1 MIDYS
6 EKIAELAKSPYADLF
21 KTKPKQ
27 QNMTADDR
35 LLESFEEIKIF
46 YHNHGH
52 VPHINSS
59 DMKEKLLAARLKGL
73 RQDKNK
79 KAMLTE
85 KDPDSILEDDMEA
98 PKDFKELEKN
108 FGSLFKGAKDLFN
121 VSSLPNNGRVK
132 RTVENDYEVT
142 RREQCPNFDSDYK
155 DAFNSI
161 RINLENGQ
169 LKTVKFVD
177 IDQMQPGGYYVYK
190 SELCYVVSFDEVEQK
205 AGYSQQRITV
215 VFENKTMSHMYRR
228 SLAQRLYEDSGFA
241 VVDKDALE
249 QQKLEA
255 KITGH
260 IYILRSKSMDDKIAT
275 IKDLYKIGMVENESV
290 ASRIANAKNEP
301 TYLMADVEVVNTYR
315 VEGFNTQKLENLIHK
330 FFGGSQLEVEIIGSD
345 GKPYHPREWYCV
357 PYEVIDQT
365 IHLISSGEIINY
377 YYDQSKQK
385 LVKKS

>member
-1 MIDYS
+1 MDYS

-35 LLESFEEIKIF
+35 LLESFEEIKTF

-52 VPHINSS
+52 TPLINSS

-79 KAMLTE
+79 KAILTE
-85 KDPDSILEDDMEA
+85 KDPDGILEDDMEA

-108 FGSLFKGAKDLFN
+108 FGGLFKGAKDLFN

-132 RTVENDYEVT
+132 RTVENGYEAT
-142 RREQCPNFDSDYK
+142 RRERCPNFDSDYK
-155 DAFNSI
+155 DAFNRI

-177 IDQMQPGGYYVYK
+177 VDQMYPGGYYIYK

-241 VVDKDALE
+241 VVDKNALE
-249 QQKLEA
+249 RQELEA
-255 KITGH
+255 KVTGH
-260 IYILRSKSMDDKIAT
+260 IYILRSKSTDDKIAT

-315 VEGFNTQKLENLIHK
+315 VEGFNTQKLENLIHN

-357 PYEVIDQT
+357 PYEVINQV
-365 IHLISSGEIINY
+365 INLISTREIIDY
-377 YYDQSKQK
+377 YYDQNSQK
-385 LVKKS
+385 LRKR

>member
-1 MIDYS
+1 MDYS

-85 KDPDSILEDDMEA
+85 KDPDGILEDDMEA

-275 IKDLYKIGMVENESV
+275 IKDLYKIGMVENEPV

-365 IHLISSGEIINY
+365 IHLISSGEVINY

>member
-1 MIDYS
+1 MDYS
-6 EKIAELAKSPYADLF
+6 EKIAELTKSPYADLF
-21 KTKPKQ
+21 KIKPKKQ
-27 QNMTADDR
+27 DMTANDR
-35 LLESFEEIKIF
+35 LLESFEEIKTF

-52 VPHINSS
+52 VPMMNAI

-73 RQDKNK
+73 RHDKNK
-79 KAMLTE
+79 KAMLAE
-85 KDPDSILEDDMEA
+85 KDSDGILEDDMEA

-108 FGSLFKGAKDLFN
+108 FGGLFKGARDLFN

-132 RTVENDYEVT
+132 RTVENGYEAT
-142 RREQCPNFDSDYK
+142 RREQCPNFDTDYK
-155 DAFNSI
+155 DAFNKV
-161 RINLENGQ
+161 RTNLENGQ

-190 SELCYVVSFDEVEQK
+190 SELCYVVSFDGIEQK

-241 VVDKDALE
+241 VVDKNVPK
-249 QQKLEA
+249 QQELEA
-255 KITGH
+255 KVTGR
-260 IYILRSKSMDDKIAT
+260 IYILRSRSTDGKITT

-315 VEGFNTQKLENLIHK
+315 VEGFNTQKLEDLIHK
-330 FFGGSQLEVEIIGSD
+330 FFGDSQLEIEIIGND

-357 PYEVIDQT
+357 PYEVIDQA
-365 IHLISSGEIINY
+365 INLISTREIVDY
-377 YYDQSKQK
+377 YYDQNDQK
-385 LVKKS
+385 LKKR

>member
-1 MIDYS
+1 MMDYS

-85 KDPDSILEDDMEA
+85 KDPDGILEDDMEA

>member
-1 MIDYS
+1 MDYS
-6 EKIAELAKSPYADLF
+6 EKIAELTKSPYADLF
-21 KTKPKQ
+21 KIKPKK

-35 LLESFEEIKIF
+35 LLESFEEIKTF
-46 YHNHGH
+46 YRNHGH
-52 VPHINSS
+52 VPMMNAV

-73 RQDKNK
+73 RHDKNK
-79 KAMLTE
+79 KAMLAE
-85 KDPDSILEDDMEA
+85 KDSDGILKDDMEA

-108 FGSLFKGAKDLFN
+108 FGGLFKGARNLFN

-132 RTVENDYEVT
+132 RTVENGYEAT
-142 RREQCPNFDSDYK
+142 RREQCPNFDTDYK
-155 DAFNSI
+155 DAFNKV
-161 RINLENGQ
+161 RTNLENGQ

-190 SELCYVVSFDEVEQK
+190 SELCYVVSFDGIEQK

-241 VVDKDALE
+241 VVDKNVPK
-249 QQKLEA
+249 QQELEA
-255 KITGH
+255 KVTGR
-260 IYILRSKSMDDKIAT
+260 IYILRSRSTDGKITT

-315 VEGFNTQKLENLIHK
+315 VEGFNTQKLEDLIHK
-330 FFGGSQLEVEIIGSD
+330 FFGDSQLEIEIIGND

-357 PYEVIDQT
+357 PYEVIDQA
-365 IHLISSGEIINY
+365 INLISTREIVDY
-377 YYDQSKQK
+377 YYDQNDQK
-385 LVKKS
+385 LKKR

>member
-1 MIDYS
+1 MDYS

-35 LLESFEEIKIF
+35 LLESFEEIKTF

-52 VPHINSS
+52 VPLINSS

-79 KAMLTE
+79 KVMLTE
-85 KDPDSILEDDMEA
+85 KDPDGILEDDMEA

-108 FGSLFKGAKDLFN
+108 FGGLFKGAKDLFN

-132 RTVENDYEVT
+132 RTVENGYEAT
-142 RREQCPNFDSDYK
+142 RRERCPNFDSDYK

-161 RINLENGQ
+161 RINLEKGQ

-177 IDQMQPGGYYVYK
+177 VDQMHPGGYYIYK

-249 QQKLEA
+249 QQELEA
-255 KITGH
+255 KVTGH
-260 IYILRSKSMDDKIAT
+260 IYILRSKSTDDKIAT

-357 PYEVIDQT
+357 PYEVINQV
-365 IHLISSGEIINY
+365 INLISTREIIDY
-377 YYDQSKQK
+377 YYDQNSQK
-385 LVKKS
+385 LRKR

>member
-1 MIDYS
+1 MDYS

-85 KDPDSILEDDMEA
+85 KDPDGILEDDMEA

>member
-1 MIDYS
+1 MDYS
-6 EKIAELAKSPYADLF
+6 EKIAELTKSPYADLF
-21 KTKPKQ
+21 KIKPKK

-35 LLESFEEIKIF
+35 LLESFEEIKTF
-46 YHNHGH
+46 YRNHGQ
-52 VPHINSS
+52 VPMMNAV

-73 RQDKNK
+73 RHDKNK
-79 KAMLTE
+79 KAMLAE
-85 KDPDSILEDDMEA
+85 KDSDGILKDDMEA

-108 FGSLFKGAKDLFN
+108 FGGLFKGARNLFN

-132 RTVENDYEVT
+132 RTVENGYEAT
-142 RREQCPNFDSDYK
+142 RREQCPNFDTDYK
-155 DAFNSI
+155 DAFNKV
-161 RINLENGQ
+161 RTNLENGQ

-190 SELCYVVSFDEVEQK
+190 SELCYVVSFDGIEQK

-241 VVDKDALE
+241 VVDKNVPK
-249 QQKLEA
+249 QQELEA
-255 KITGH
+255 KVTGR
-260 IYILRSKSMDDKIAT
+260 IYILRSRSTDGKITT

-315 VEGFNTQKLENLIHK
+315 VEGFNTQKLEDLIHK
-330 FFGGSQLEVEIIGSD
+330 FFGDSQLEIEIIGND

-357 PYEVIDQT
+357 PYEVIDQA
-365 IHLISSGEIINY
+365 INLISTREIVDY
-377 YYDQSKQK
+377 YYDQNDQK
-385 LVKKS
+385 LKKR

>member
-1 MIDYS
+1 MDYS
-6 EKIAELAKSPYADLF
+6 EKIAELAKSPYANLF

-35 LLESFEEIKIF
+35 LLESFEEIRTF

-52 VPHINSS
+52 IPLINSS

-85 KDPDSILEDDMEA
+85 KDSDGILEDDMEA

-132 RTVENDYEVT
+132 RTVENGYEVT
-142 RREQCPNFDSDYK
+142 RRERCSNFDSDYK

-177 IDQMQPGGYYVYK
+177 VDQMHPGGYYVYK
-190 SELCYVVSFDEVEQK
+190 DELCYVVSFDEVEQK

-241 VVDKDALE
+241 VVDKNALE
-249 QQKLEA
+249 QQELEA
-255 KITGH
+255 KVTGH
-260 IYILRSKSMDDKIAT
+260 IYILRSKSTDDKIAT

-290 ASRIANAKNEP
+290 ATRIANAKNEP

-357 PYEVIDQT
+357 SYEVIDQT
-365 IHLISSGEIINY
+365 IQLISSGEIINY

>member
-1 MIDYS
+1 MDYS
-6 EKIAELAKSPYADLF
+6 EKIAELTKSPYADLF
-21 KTKPKQ
+21 KIKPKKQ
-27 QNMTADDR
+27 DMTANDR
-35 LLESFEEIKIF
+35 LLESFEEIKTF

-52 VPHINSS
+52 VPMMNAI

-73 RQDKNK
+73 RHDKNK
-79 KAMLTE
+79 KAMLAE
-85 KDPDSILEDDMEA
+85 KDSDGILEDDMEA

-108 FGSLFKGAKDLFN
+108 FGGLFKGARDLFN

-132 RTVENDYEVT
+132 RTVENGYEAT
-142 RREQCPNFDSDYK
+142 CREQCPNFDTDYK
-155 DAFNSI
+155 DAFNKV
-161 RINLENGQ
+161 RTNLENGQ

-190 SELCYVVSFDEVEQK
+190 SELCYVVSFDGIEQK

-241 VVDKDALE
+241 VVDKNVPK
-249 QQKLEA
+249 QQELEA
-255 KITGH
+255 KVTGR
-260 IYILRSKSMDDKIAT
+260 IYILRSRSTDGKITT

-315 VEGFNTQKLENLIHK
+315 VEGFNTQKLEDLIHK
-330 FFGGSQLEVEIIGSD
+330 FFGDSQLEIEIIGND

-357 PYEVIDQT
+357 PYEVIDQA
-365 IHLISSGEIINY
+365 INLISTREIVDY
-377 YYDQSKQK
+377 YYDQNDQK
-385 LVKKS
+385 LKKR

>member
-1 MIDYS
+1 MDYS

-85 KDPDSILEDDMEA
+85 KDPDGILEDDMEA

-365 IHLISSGEIINY
+365 IHLISSGEVINY

>member
-1 MIDYS
+1 MDYS

-52 VPHINSS
+52 VPLINSS
-59 DMKEKLLAARLKGL
+59 DMKEKLLAARLKGF

-85 KDPDSILEDDMEA
+85 KDPDGILKDDMEA

-132 RTVENDYEVT
+132 RTVENGYEAT

-290 ASRIANAKNEP
+290 ASRITNAKNEP

-365 IHLISSGEIINY
+365 IQLISSGEIINY

>member
-1 MIDYS
+1 MDYS
-6 EKIAELAKSPYADLF
+6 EKIAELAKSPYANLF

-35 LLESFEEIKIF
+35 LLESFEEIRTF

-52 VPHINSS
+52 IPLINSS

-79 KAMLTE
+79 KAMLAE
-85 KDPDSILEDDMEA
+85 KDLDDILENDMEA

-108 FGSLFKGAKDLFN
+108 FGGLFKGARDLFD

-132 RTVENDYEVT
+132 RTVENNYEAT
-142 RREQCPNFDSDYK
+142 RREQCPNFESDYK
-155 DAFNSI
+155 DAFNKI
-161 RINLENGQ
+161 RTNLENGQ

-190 SELCYVVSFDEVEQK
+190 SELCYVVSFDGIEQK

-215 VFENKTMSHMYRR
+215 IFENKTMSHMYRR

-241 VVDKDALE
+241 VVDKNALE
-249 QQKLEA
+249 QQELEA
-255 KITGH
+255 KVTGH
-260 IYILRSKSMDDKIAT
+260 IYILRSKSIDDKIAT
-275 IKDLYKIGMVENESV
+275 IKNLYKIGMVENESV

-315 VEGFNTQKLENLIHK
+315 VEGFNTQKLEDLIHK
-330 FFGGSQLEVEIIGSD
+330 FFGDSQLDVEVIGND

-365 IHLISSGEIINY
+365 IQLISSGEIINY
-377 YYDQSKQK
+377 YYDQSRQK

>member
-1 MIDYS
+1 MDYS
-6 EKIAELAKSPYADLF
+6 EKIAELAKSPYADVF

-79 KAMLTE
+79 KAMLAE
-85 KDPDSILEDDMEA
+85 KDPDGILEDDMEA

-142 RREQCPNFDSDYK
+142 RREQCPYFDSDYK

>member
-1 MIDYS
+1 MDYS

-35 LLESFEEIKIF
+35 LLESFEEIKTF

-52 VPHINSS
+52 VPLINSS

-85 KDPDSILEDDMEA
+85 KDSDGILEDDMEA

-132 RTVENDYEVT
+132 RTVENGYEVT
-142 RREQCPNFDSDYK
+142 RRERCSNFDSDYK

-177 IDQMQPGGYYVYK
+177 VDQMYPGGYYIYK

-241 VVDKDALE
+241 VVDKNALE
-249 QQKLEA
+249 RQELEA
-255 KITGH
+255 KVTGH
-260 IYILRSKSMDDKIAT
+260 IYILRSKSTDDKIAT

-315 VEGFNTQKLENLIHK
+315 VEGFNTQKLENLIHN

-357 PYEVIDQT
+357 PYEVINQV
-365 IHLISSGEIINY
+365 INLISTREIIDY
-377 YYDQSKQK
+377 YYDQNSQK
-385 LVKKS
+385 LRKR

>member
-1 MIDYS
+1 MDYS

-35 LLESFEEIKIF
+35 LLESFEEIKTF

-52 VPHINSS
+52 VPLINSS

-85 KDPDSILEDDMEA
+85 KDPDGILEDDMEA
-98 PKDFKELEKN
+98 PKNFKELEKN

-132 RTVENDYEVT
+132 RTVENGYEAT
-142 RREQCPNFDSDYK
+142 RRERCPNFDSDYK

-177 IDQMQPGGYYVYK
+177 VDQMHSGGYYIYK
-190 SELCYVVSFDEVEQK
+190 DELCYVVSFDEVEQK

-241 VVDKDALE
+241 VVDKNALE
-249 QQKLEA
+249 QQELEA
-255 KITGH
+255 KVTGH
-260 IYILRSKSMDDKIAT
+260 IYILRSKSIDDKIAT
-275 IKDLYKIGMVENESV
+275 IKNLYKIGMVENESV

-315 VEGFNTQKLENLIHK
+315 VEGFNTQKLEDLIHK
-330 FFGGSQLEVEIIGSD
+330 FFGDSQLDVEVIGND

-357 PYEVIDQT
+357 PYEVIDQV
-365 IHLISSGEIINY
+365 INLISTREIIDY
-377 YYDQSKQK
+377 YYDQNSQK
-385 LVKKS
+385 LRKR

>member
-1 MIDYS
+1 MDYS

-27 QNMTADDR
+27 QSMTADDR
-35 LLESFEEIKIF
+35 LLESFEEIRTF

-52 VPHINSS
+52 VPMMNAV

-79 KAMLTE
+79 KAMLAE
-85 KDPDSILEDDMEA
+85 NDPDGILEDDMEA

-108 FGSLFKGAKDLFN
+108 FGGLFKGAKDLFN
-121 VSSLPNNGRVK
+121 VSSLPNNGRIK
-132 RTVENDYEVT
+132 RTVENGYEAT

-155 DAFNSI
+155 DAFNNV
-161 RINLENGQ
+161 RANLENGQ

-177 IDQMQPGGYYVYK
+177 VEQMHPGGYYVYK
-190 SELCYVVSFDEVEQK
+190 GELCYVVSFDEVEQK
-205 AGYSQQRITV
+205 VGYSQQRITV

-241 VVDKDALE
+241 VVDKDAPE
-249 QQKLEA
+249 QQELET
-255 KITGH
+255 KVTGR
-260 IYILRSKSMDDKIAT
+260 IYILRSKSTDDRIAT

-315 VEGFNTQKLENLIHK
+315 VEGFNTQKLEDLIHK
-330 FFGGSQLEVEIIGSD
+330 FFGGSQLEIEIIGND

-365 IHLISSGEIINY
+365 IQMISSGEIVNY
-377 YYDQSKQK
+377 YYDQNDQK
-385 LVKKS
+385 LKKRQ

>member
-1 MIDYS
+1 MDYS

-85 KDPDSILEDDMEA
+85 KDPDGILEDDMEA

-357 PYEVIDQT
+357 PYEVINQT

>member
-1 MIDYS
+1 MDYS
-6 EKIAELAKSPYADLF
+6 EKIAELTKSPYADLF
-21 KTKPKQ
+21 KIKPKKQ
-27 QNMTADDR
+27 DMTANDR
-35 LLESFEEIKIF
+35 LLESFEEIKTF

-52 VPHINSS
+52 VPMMNAI

-73 RQDKNK
+73 RHDKNK
-79 KAMLTE
+79 KAMLAE
-85 KDPDSILEDDMEA
+85 KDSDGILEDDMEA

-108 FGSLFKGAKDLFN
+108 FGGLFKGARDLFN

-132 RTVENDYEVT
+132 RTVENGYEVT
-142 RREQCPNFDSDYK
+142 RREQCPNFDTDYK
-155 DAFNSI
+155 DAFNKV
-161 RINLENGQ
+161 RTNLENGQ

-190 SELCYVVSFDEVEQK
+190 SELCYVVSFDGIEQK

-241 VVDKDALE
+241 VVDKNVPK
-249 QQKLEA
+249 QQELEA
-255 KITGH
+255 KVTGR
-260 IYILRSKSMDDKIAT
+260 IYILRSRSTDGKITT

-315 VEGFNTQKLENLIHK
+315 VEGFNTQKLEDLIHK
-330 FFGGSQLEVEIIGSD
+330 FFGDSQLEIEIIGND

-357 PYEVIDQT
+357 PYEVIDQA
-365 IHLISSGEIINY
+365 INLISTREIVDY
-377 YYDQSKQK
+377 YYDQNDQK
-385 LVKKS
+385 LKKR

>member
-1 MIDYS
+1 MDYS
-6 EKIAELAKSPYADLF
+6 EKIAELAKSPYANLF

-35 LLESFEEIKIF
+35 LLESFEEIRTF

-52 VPHINSS
+52 IPLINSS

-79 KAMLTE
+79 KAMLAE
-85 KDPDSILEDDMEA
+85 KDLDNILENDMEA
-98 PKDFKELEKN
+98 PKDFNELEKN
-108 FGSLFKGAKDLFN
+108 FGGLFKGARDLFD

-132 RTVENDYEVT
+132 RTVENNYEAT
-142 RREQCPNFDSDYK
+142 RREQCPNFESDYK
-155 DAFNSI
+155 DAFNKI
-161 RINLENGQ
+161 RTNLENGQ

-177 IDQMQPGGYYVYK
+177 IDQMQPGAYYVYK
-190 SELCYVVSFDEVEQK
+190 SELCYVVSFDGIEQK

-215 VFENKTMSHMYRR
+215 IFENKTMSHMYRR

-241 VVDKDALE
+241 VVDKNALE
-249 QQKLEA
+249 QQELEA
-255 KITGH
+255 KVTGH
-260 IYILRSKSMDDKIAT
+260 IYILRSKSIDDKIAT
-275 IKDLYKIGMVENESV
+275 IKNLYKIGMVENESV

-315 VEGFNTQKLENLIHK
+315 VEGFNTQKLEDLIHK
-330 FFGGSQLEVEIIGSD
+330 FFGDSQLDVEVIGND

-357 PYEVIDQT
+357 PYEVIDQV
-365 IHLISSGEIINY
+365 INLISTREIIDY
-377 YYDQSKQK
+377 YYDQNSQNLRKR
-385 LVKKS
+385 